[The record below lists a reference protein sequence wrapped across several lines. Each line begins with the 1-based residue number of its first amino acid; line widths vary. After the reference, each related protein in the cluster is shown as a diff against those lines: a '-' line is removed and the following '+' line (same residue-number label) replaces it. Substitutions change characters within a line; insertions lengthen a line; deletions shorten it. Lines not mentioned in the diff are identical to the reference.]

1 MAAKPLHAMRMD
13 RPNLVGLAVLAL
25 TFAVPGTAATLVVCA
40 PGYPGSTKEAQPA
53 MDAFASAA
61 GDAAGWPKGE
71 LAAVYFETEAAGVE
85 RLSKDDA
92 ALALVP
98 LPFYL
103 RHRETLRLAPRAQ
116 AVMAGGQAS
125 EPWSLVA
132 GKGKVTSPAALDGF
146 ELVSLAG
153 YVPRFVRGPALGAW
167 GELPPGLT
175 ITFTGTVL
183 SGLRRAAAGEKVV
196 LLLDGPQ
203 AAAMKSLP
211 FAANLEVVVR
221 SAPLPVSVLCL
232 VGTRLPA
239 ARSARLLKALPHLGD
254 SEAGAAALAGLRL
267 AGFVAADEKALAA
280 AQAAF
285 GKARE

>member
-1 MAAKPLHAMRMD
+1 MD
-13 RPNLVGLAVLAL
+13 HPGGVGPGVLAGLAVLAISI
-25 TFAVPGTAATLVVCA
+25 AGWSTAATLVVCA

-53 MDAFASAA
+53 MDAFAAAA
-61 GDAAGWPKGE
+61 GEAAGWPKGE
-71 LAAVYFETEAAGVE
+71 LAAVYFETEQAGIE

-103 RHRETLRLAPRAQ
+103 RHREALRLAPRAQ
-116 AVMAGGQAS
+116 AVVAGGQAS

-132 GKGKVTSPAALDGF
+132 GKGKVPSPAALEGF
-146 ELVSLAG
+146 ALVSLAG
-153 YVPRFVRGPALGAW
+153 YVPRFVRGPALAGW
-167 GELPPGLT
+167 GELPPGVT
-175 ITFTGTVL
+175 ITFSGAVL
-183 SGLRRAAAGEKVV
+183 SGLRRAAAGEKVA

-203 AAAMKSLP
+203 AAAMPDLP

-232 VGTRLPA
+232 LGKRLPA
-239 ARSARLLKALPHLGD
+239 TRAASLLRALPRLGD
-254 SEAGAAALAGLRL
+254 SEAGASALAGLRL

-285 GKARE
+285 DKARE

>member
-1 MAAKPLHAMRMD
+1 MAAKALL
-13 RPNLVGLAVLAL
+13 NLQMHHPGRAGLAVLAL
-25 TFAVPGTAATLVVCA
+25 ALALPGTAATLVVCA

-53 MDAFASAA
+53 MDAFAAA
-61 GDAAGWPKGE
+61 TGDAAGWPKGE
-71 LAAVYFETEAAGVE
+71 LTAVYFETETAGVE
-85 RLSKDDA
+85 RLSRDDA

-103 RHRETLRLAPRAQ
+103 RHREALRLAPRAQ

-132 GKGKVTSPAALDGF
+132 ATGKVKSPAALDGF

-167 GELPPGLT
+167 GELPPGVT
-175 ITFTGTVL
+175 ITFSGAVL
-183 SGLRRAAAGEKVV
+183 SGLRRAAAGEKVA

-203 AAAMKSLP
+203 AAAMTSLP
-211 FAANLEVVVR
+211 FAAKLEVVVR

-239 ARSARLLKALPHLGD
+239 ARSGSLLKALPHLGG

-267 AGFVAADEKALAA
+267 AAFVAVDEKALAA